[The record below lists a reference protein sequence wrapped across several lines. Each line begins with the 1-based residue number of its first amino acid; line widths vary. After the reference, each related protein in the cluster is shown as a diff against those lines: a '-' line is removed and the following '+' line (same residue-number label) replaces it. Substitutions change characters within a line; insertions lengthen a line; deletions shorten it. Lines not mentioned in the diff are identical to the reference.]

1 MVSLGLQPSSQS
13 FKPKNFQFLLRVF
26 QYFFNGVHVVT
37 ANSGNFLNL
46 GIVAAAIDDHF
57 DEAEGGFKTEGEE
70 GDRRSSRS
78 G

>member
-26 QYFFNGVHVVT
+26 NGVHVVA

-46 GIVAAAIDDHF
+46 DVVAAATDDHF
-57 DEAEGGFKTEGEE
+57 DEAEGGVQNRGR
-70 GDRRSSRS
+70 GRGIRRSSRS